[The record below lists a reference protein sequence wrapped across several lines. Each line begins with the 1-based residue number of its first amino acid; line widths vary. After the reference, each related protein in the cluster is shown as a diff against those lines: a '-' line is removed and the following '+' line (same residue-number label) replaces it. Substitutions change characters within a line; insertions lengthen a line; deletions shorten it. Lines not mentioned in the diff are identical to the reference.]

1 VFTHDCTCLAAFKQD
16 LITGNGKTYESEK
29 YPGGSRH
36 RQDTV
41 VIAEFDNGDSNEF
54 LQHIISRVKN
64 AFLDAH
70 VDITLSDVSSQSIVF
85 HNPFNKN
92 EITGLNNLQLPELS
106 SALKNAIGKNLEHV
120 EIVEGIF
127 RDALDRSIS
136 LLQETNSDYVA
147 LVSPFIYAGQDPD
160 QTNFL
165 GIGCILF
172 SGKYEASQPYANLLW
187 EKARGRYQENNG
199 PNFEESSDSN
209 IENVH
214 DEIYAYYQ
222 FAPIIELIK
231 SALELNYKT
240 RFSICRDYL
249 DNSESIDKNS
259 RDLIRPWFPPLYAEK
274 RENVVCLQN
283 SVKIT
288 VEENQQSKQHPDKP
302 FSNFGFFLLPVSIDD
317 AESGNQKIKDN
328 ISNVSECQDL
338 AGFINQ
344 SLNDYQEQKTR
355 KSTLVVLGASRKDL
369 INELER
375 AQSGIVK
382 SLDTG
387 KDWQTPGGSYYT
399 PNPLGPNEKIAFVYP
414 GAFSTYVGMGNEIFF
429 LFPQLYDK
437 FQAITTNPATA
448 INESVV
454 FPPTSSPG
462 ELGQLQNEL
471 NNNPIQMI
479 SSGVCFSFLYT
490 VILRD
495 IFGVNPDCAFGY
507 SLGENSMMFGM
518 GIWKQADAMRTS
530 LEVSP
535 IFHSRV
541 SGPQTAI
548 RDYWKISPDNVESD
562 GSSLWANYVLMAT
575 PDKVKNA
582 IKEGDRVYI
591 THINTPRQVVI
602 GGEKNACQRVT
613 DSIKCMHLQTPYNH
627 AIHCD
632 PIASEFD
639 GFVHLNDW
647 PVEKKHVI
655 PVFSAANYAAL
666 EYESKLIAKSF
677 AKMLTNPIDFPKLV
691 NLAYEE
697 GARIFIEL
705 GAGSNCSKWVDA
717 ILKGK
722 PHAAM
727 SINQINVS
735 DHVSILRL
743 IARLISHQVPL
754 NLNPIRRF

>member
-1 VFTHDCTCLAAFKQD
+1 
-16 LITGNGKTYESEK
+16 
-29 YPGGSRH
+29 
-36 RQDTV
+36 
-41 VIAEFDNGDSNEF
+41 
-54 LQHIISRVKN
+54 
-64 AFLDAH
+64 
-70 VDITLSDVSSQSIVF
+70 
-85 HNPFNKN
+85 
-92 EITGLNNLQLPELS
+92 
-106 SALKNAIGKNLEHV
+106 
-120 EIVEGIF
+120 
-127 RDALDRSIS
+127 
-136 LLQETNSDYVA
+136 
-147 LVSPFIYAGQDPD
+147 
-160 QTNFL
+160 
-165 GIGCILF
+165 
-172 SGKYEASQPYANLLW
+172 
-187 EKARGRYQENNG
+187 
-199 PNFEESSDSN
+199 
-209 IENVH
+209 
-214 DEIYAYYQ
+214 
-222 FAPIIELIK
+222 
-231 SALELNYKT
+231 
-240 RFSICRDYL
+240 FSICRDYL

-259 RDLIRPWFPPLYAEK
+259 CDLIRPWFPPLYAEK
-274 RENVVCLQN
+274 RENVVHLQN

-437 FQAITTNPATA
+437 LQAITTNPATA

-454 FPPTSSPG
+454 FPPTLSPG
-462 ELGQLQNEL
+462 ELEQLQNEL

-541 SGPQTAI
+541 SGTQTAI
-548 RDYWKISPDNVESD
+548 RDYWKISPDNVESN

-582 IKEGDRVYI
+582 IKDWDRVYI
-591 THINTPRQVVI
+591 THINTPRLVVI
-602 GGEKNACQRVT
+602 GGEKDACQRVA
-613 DSIKCMHLQTPYNH
+613 DSIKCMHLQAP
-627 AIHCD
+627 
-632 PIASEFD
+632 
-639 GFVHLNDW
+639 
-647 PVEKKHVI
+647 
-655 PVFSAANYAAL
+655 
-666 EYESKLIAKSF
+666 
-677 AKMLTNPIDFPKLV
+677 
-691 NLAYEE
+691 
-697 GARIFIEL
+697 
-705 GAGSNCSKWVDA
+705 
-717 ILKGK
+717 
-722 PHAAM
+722 
-727 SINQINVS
+727 
-735 DHVSILRL
+735 
-743 IARLISHQVPL
+743 
-754 NLNPIRRF
+754 